1 MKEMKT
7 TARRSVIKIMK
18 NDQDTG
24 IGLANVQRLIHR
36 HGGRARAEGVVN
48 GGATFCLSIAKHNGD
63 IHGR

>member
-1 MKEMKT
+1 
-7 TARRSVIKIMK
+7 MK